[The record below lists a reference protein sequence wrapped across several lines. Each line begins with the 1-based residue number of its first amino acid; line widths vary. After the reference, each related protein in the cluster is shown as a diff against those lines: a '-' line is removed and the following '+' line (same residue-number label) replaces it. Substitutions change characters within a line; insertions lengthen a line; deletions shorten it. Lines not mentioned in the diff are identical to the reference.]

1 MPITAQGSVIMK
13 NKAITFLLSCL
24 LVNPAQAFSL
34 SDLKDNIDRSYKC
47 KSDDQGCKNRE
58 RLKAL
63 ARVAAVAVAV
73 TVLTKMI
80 INHRSERIAKEEQV
94 AEEYKTQNNTLPTE
108 PMATEYT
115 TKTLPGNVVEPGKEV
130 IVQSDIVVVP
140 GTKQKTALIE
150 ESIIIYDNEDN
161 AKELKNFTKPVNEK
175 TKKGGRY
182 QNEFSF
188 TLPEGLPQGVYP
200 IKTELL
206 LNGKVVDTSNNDIQ
220 LVLHVNELGV
230 MQLLAMN

>member
-1 MPITAQGSVIMK
+1 MK
-13 NKAITFLLSCL
+13 SKMIIFLLSC
-24 LVNPAQAFSL
+24 VMINPVQAFSL
-34 SDLKDNIDRSYKC
+34 NDLKNNIDRSHKC
-47 KSDDQGCKNRE
+47 DSNDQSCKNME
-58 RLKAL
+58 HLKAA

-73 TVLTKMI
+73 TVLTKMV

-94 AEEYKTQNNTLPTE
+94 AAEYKAQNTALPTE
-108 PMATEYT
+108 PMATEYS

-130 IVQSDIVVVP
+130 TVQSDIVVIP
-140 GTKQKTALIE
+140 GAKQKTALIE
-150 ESIIIYDNEDN
+150 ESIVIYDNEDN
-161 AKELKNFTKPVNEK
+161 TKELKNFTKPVNQK
-175 TKKGGRY
+175 TKRGGRY

-206 LNGKVVDTSNNDIQ
+206 LNGKIVDTSNNDIQ
-220 LVLHVNELGV
+220 LVLHVDESGA

>member
-1 MPITAQGSVIMK
+1 MK
-13 NKAITFLLSCL
+13 TKMMILLLLSCL
-24 LVNPAQAFSL
+24 LINPVQAFSL
-34 SDLKDNIDRSYKC
+34 SDLKDNIDRSHKC

-58 RLKAL
+58 RLKAA

-73 TVLTKMI
+73 TVLTKMVI
-80 INHRSERIAKEEQV
+80 KHRSERISKEGQV
-94 AEEYKTQNNTLPTE
+94 AEEYKTQNNTLPAE
-108 PMATEYT
+108 PVATEYT
-115 TKTLPGNVVEPGKEV
+115 TKTLPGSVVEPGKEV

-140 GTKQKTALIE
+140 GTKKKTALIE

-161 AKELKNFTKPVNEK
+161 TKELKSFTKPVNEK
-175 TKKGGRY
+175 SKRGGRY

-220 LVLHVNELGV
+220 LVLQVNEVGAV
-230 MQLLAMN
+230 QLLAMN

>member
-1 MPITAQGSVIMK
+1 MKTKVI
-13 NKAITFLLSCL
+13 IFILSCL
-24 LVNPAQAFSL
+24 LLNPVQAF
-34 SDLKDNIDRSYKC
+34 DLKDLKRTVDRSHKC
-47 KSDDQGCKNRE
+47 DSNDQGCKNRE
-58 RLKAL
+58 HLKAV

-80 INHRSERIAKEEQV
+80 IKHRSERIAKAEQV
-94 AEEYKTQNNTLPTE
+94 AEEYKAQNNNLPAE
-108 PMATEYT
+108 PMATEYI

-140 GTKQKTALIE
+140 GTKQKVALIE
-150 ESIIIYDNEDN
+150 ERIAIYDNEDN
-161 AKELKNFTKPVNEK
+161 SKELKNFTKPVNEK
-175 TKKGGRY
+175 TKRGGRY

-220 LVLHVNELGV
+220 LVLQVNELGA
-230 MQLLAMN
+230 MQLLAMK

>member
-1 MPITAQGSVIMK
+1 MK
-13 NKAITFLLSCL
+13 TKVMILLLSCL

-34 SDLKDNIDRSYKC
+34 SDLKDNIDRSHKC

-58 RLKAL
+58 RLKAA

-80 INHRSERIAKEEQV
+80 IKHRSERIAKEEQV
-94 AEEYKTQNNTLPTE
+94 AEEYKTQNSTLPTE

-130 IVQSDIVVVP
+130 IIQSDIVVVP
-140 GTKQKTALIE
+140 GTKQKKALIE
-150 ESIIIYDNEDN
+150 ESIVIYDNEDN
-161 AKELKNFTKPVNEK
+161 TKELKNFTKPVNEK
-175 TKKGGRY
+175 TKRGGRY

-200 IKTELL
+200 IKTALL
-206 LNGKVVDTSNNDIQ
+206 LNGKVVDTSDNDIQ
-220 LVLHVNELGV
+220 LVLEVNDLGA

>member
-1 MPITAQGSVIMK
+1 MK
-13 NKAITFLLSCL
+13 TKVMILLLSCL

-34 SDLKDNIDRSYKC
+34 SDLKDNIDRSHKC

-58 RLKAL
+58 RLKAA

-80 INHRSERIAKEEQV
+80 IKHRSERIAKEEQV
-94 AEEYKTQNNTLPTE
+94 AEEYKTQNSTLPTE

-130 IVQSDIVVVP
+130 IIQSNIVVVP
-140 GTKQKTALIE
+140 GTKQKKALIE
-150 ESIIIYDNEDN
+150 ESIVIYDNEDN
-161 AKELKNFTKPVNEK
+161 TKELKNFTKPVNEK
-175 TKKGGRY
+175 TKRGGRY

-200 IKTELL
+200 IKTALL
-206 LNGKVVDTSNNDIQ
+206 LNGKVVDTSDNDIQ
-220 LVLHVNELGV
+220 LVLEVNDLGA